1 MKSRIVIEKE
11 VIVPEVYFKNEGQLK
26 TFPRRMEF
34 NGREYTFMDG
44 LRYLVQKGQQLVQ
57 IFDMTDGQR
66 DYRLQFD
73 SDQKSWLLVDITAH
87 GAVA

>member
-1 MKSRIVIEKE
+1 MKNRIAIEKE

-34 NGREYTFMDG
+34 EGHEYTFMDG

-57 IFDMTDGQR
+57 VFDMTDGLR

-73 SDQKSWLLVDITAH
+73 SAERSWTLVDMS
-87 GAVA
+87 V